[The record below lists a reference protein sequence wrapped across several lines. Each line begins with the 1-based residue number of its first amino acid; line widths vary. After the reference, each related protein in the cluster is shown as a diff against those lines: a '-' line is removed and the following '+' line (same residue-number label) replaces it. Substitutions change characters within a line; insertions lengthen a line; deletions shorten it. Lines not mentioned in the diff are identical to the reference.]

1 MTLQICQKC
10 KFVQLNTVVEPSS
23 IYDNYLYFTK
33 SSISL
38 KKHFQN
44 YARDILTFL
53 KIKNKIRIMDIGSND
68 GMLLSFFKK
77 YGHTVFGVEPFK
89 DASLAANK
97 KKILTF
103 NSYFDKKF
111 LDKFLAT
118 QGKVDIICVNNLY
131 ANIDNLHIFTNQCNK
146 ILNNYG
152 FLIIESSYLFDM
164 LDKNIFDFVY
174 HEHLSYFSII
184 PLKNFMKKCGFELLD
199 LKKTDSKGGSMRYI
213 FQKIDHPKNS
223 KLLKKFMNLEKQNY
237 QNINNKQLTYQN
249 NIKNLRLKFDLL
261 FKKNTFNKVAAFG
274 ASATSTTF
282 LSEIQ
287 ISEKIDF
294 LVDENPQKI
303 NKFSPGYHKK
313 VINLK
318 NLKKEKVDLIIILA
332 WRYEKSISKKIKKLK
347 IPYLIPLPKFKLVK
361 NKVIE
366 ENIINWRWRIHWIC
380 SI

>member
-1 MTLQICQKC
+1 MIKHDFKRKYSCRLCKSKKLKTFHKYNKSPLCDEYLKTPKKQFFYPMTLQICQKC

-33 SSISL
+33 SSINL

-97 KKILTF
+97 KKILNF

-261 FKKNTFNKVAAFG
+261 FKKILLIKLLLLEPLQLLQLFYLKFKYLKKLI
-274 ASATSTTF
+274 S
-282 LSEIQ
+282 LSMRT
-287 ISEKIDF
+287 
-294 LVDENPQKI
+294 
-303 NKFSPGYHKK
+303 HKK
-313 VINLK
+313 LINFLQG
-318 NLKKEKVDLIIILA
+318 I
-332 WRYEKSISKKIKKLK
+332 IKK
-347 IPYLIPLPKFKLVK
+347 
-361 NKVIE
+361 
-366 ENIINWRWRIHWIC
+366 
-380 SI
+380 